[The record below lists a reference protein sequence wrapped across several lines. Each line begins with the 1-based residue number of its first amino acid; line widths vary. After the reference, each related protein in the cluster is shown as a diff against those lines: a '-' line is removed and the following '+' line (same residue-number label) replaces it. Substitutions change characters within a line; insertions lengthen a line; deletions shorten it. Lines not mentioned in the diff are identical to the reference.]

1 MKKLYSTPQSRVVEL
16 QFSSMLLLT
25 SPGLQEGGRLGID
38 ENQEVEGVMSN
49 EKEMGNNYWE

>member
-49 EKEMGNNYWE
+49 EKEMG